1 MADSVAGLCTQLDSL
16 LLDQPYLGTDEATFL
31 LDDNRYIIAH
41 KNEEFLRFNS
51 AVLRIRFWVSRIS

>member
-31 LDDNRYIIAH
+31 LDDNRYIVAP
-41 KNEEFLRFNS
+41 KKKQCS
-51 AVLRIRFWVSRIS
+51 GSRIRCLFDPEIRDG